1 MGAGRIA
8 CVLSGG
14 GVKSA
19 AHVGALRALEERG
32 VRPDRYVATSMGA
45 VVAAAFAAGCAYED
59 LLRRLL
65 LVTRRE
71 VARLSWG
78 LLSGPF
84 ASGLLQADR
93 LRGTIARLVPA
104 RRFADLHTPLTV
116 TAVDVETG
124 DLLLFGDGGDAS
136 VPLVDA
142 LTASC
147 ALPIYY
153 APVVVGGRPCAD
165 GGLRAVLPLT
175 TAAAFDPDAIFA
187 VRVGPSFAARP
198 PERATAT
205 PPLLL
210 AHNRAMRVM
219 MAAQTDAEIARWR
232 NGRVSLI
239 LVEPRVEQAAT
250 FAVGKAVA
258 YVEEGYRAAVL
269 ALRDA
274 PRAFGGLSGAADS
287 STDRGQGGPDGGIS
301 PAGHSRS

>member
-1 MGAGRIA
+1 MGTARVA

-32 VRPDRYVATSMGA
+32 IRPARYVATSMGA
-45 VVAAAFAAGCAYED
+45 VVAAAFAAGCSYDEMM
-59 LLRRLL
+59 RRLL
-65 LVTRRE
+65 LVTRRD
-71 VARLSWG
+71 VARLSWS

-84 ASGLLQADR
+84 ATGLLQVDR
-93 LRGTIARLVPA
+93 LRETIARLVPA
-104 RRFADLHTPLTV
+104 RRFADLPTPLTV
-116 TAVDVETG
+116 TAVDIETG
-124 DLLLFGDGGDAS
+124 ELLLFGDGGDAG

-147 ALPIYY
+147 ALPIFYP
-153 APVVVGGRPCAD
+153 PVVIRGRPCVD

-175 TAAAFDPDAIFA
+175 TAAAFAPDAIVA

-198 PERATAT
+198 TERVAAT

-232 NGRVSLI
+232 RGPVPLV
-239 LVEPRVEQAAT
+239 LVEPQVEQAAT

-274 PRAFGGLSGAADS
+274 PDGIVSLPGA
-287 STDRGQGGPDGGIS
+287 PES
-301 PAGHSRS
+301 PAGRG

>member
-1 MGAGRIA
+1 MAPARIA

-14 GVKSA
+14 GAKSA
-19 AHVGALRALEERG
+19 AHVGALRALEECG
-32 VRPDRYVATSMGA
+32 VHPDRYVATSMGA
-45 VVAAAFAAGCAYED
+45 VVAAAFAAGCAYDEV
-59 LLRRLL
+59 LRRLL
-65 LVTRRE
+65 LVTRRD
-71 VARLSWG
+71 VARLSWS

-84 ASGLLQADR
+84 ATGLLQVDR
-93 LRGTIARLVPA
+93 LRETIARLVPA
-104 RRFADLHTPLTV
+104 QRFADLHTPLTV
-116 TAVDVETG
+116 TAVDVATG
-124 DLLLFGDGGDAS
+124 DLLLFGEGGDTG

-147 ALPIYY
+147 ALPIFYP
-153 APVVVGGRPCAD
+153 PVVIGGRPCAD

-175 TAAAFDPDAIFA
+175 TAAAFAPDAIFA

-219 MAAQTDAEIARWR
+219 MAAQTDVEIARCR
-232 NGRVSLI
+232 SGPVPLV

-250 FAVGKAVA
+250 FSVGKAVA

-274 PRAFGGLSGAADS
+274 PKGIASLPGAAA
-287 STDRGQGGPDGGIS
+287 P
-301 PAGHSRS
+301 PAGRG

>member
-1 MGAGRIA
+1 MSAARVA

-19 AHVGALRALEERG
+19 AHVGALRALEEWG
-32 VRPDRYVATSMGA
+32 VRPDRYVGTSMGA
-45 VVAAAFAAGCAYED
+45 VVAAAFAAGGAYD
-59 LLRRLL
+59 DVLRRVL
-65 LVTRRE
+65 LVTRRD

-78 LLSGPF
+78 LLAGPL
-84 ASGLLQADR
+84 AGSLLRLDR
-93 LRGTIARLVPA
+93 LRETIARLVPA
-104 RRFADLHTPLTV
+104 RRFAELRTPLTV

-124 DLLLFGDGGDAS
+124 DLLLFGDGGDGD

-147 ALPIYY
+147 ALPLFYP
-153 APVVVGGRPCAD
+153 PVRIRGRSCAD
-165 GGLRAVLPLT
+165 GGLRAVLPLAV
-175 TAAAFDPDAIFA
+175 AARFAPDAVFA
-187 VRVGPSFAARP
+187 VRVGPSFAATP
-198 PERATAT
+198 SERTATT

-210 AHNRAMRVM
+210 AHNRAMRVL

-232 NGRVSLI
+232 GGGLPLI

-274 PRAFGGLSGAADS
+274 PQAAPLRSARAERSVDRTRRG
-287 STDRGQGGPDGGIS
+287 STER
-301 PAGHSRS
+301 